1 MYQRPLAEIS
11 AEGFLAIFGGK
22 MITHIDFS
30 ILNFIQQC
38 RTEALDDIFTFI
50 THMGDSGAIWILI
63 SVVMLF
69 LPDWRKTGIRT
80 LITMAAASIIFT
92 LIMKELVGRERPFN
106 NPMGLLGADNLI
118 ISIPFGRYS
127 FPSGHTL
134 TSFAASGCIF
144 LTNKKFGAVC
154 MTMATLI
161 SFSRIY
167 LYVHFPSDIIFGAI
181 FGILS
186 ALAVKCFED
195 KLSARLRT
203 RDTKE

>member
-1 MYQRPLAEIS
+1 MYQGPLAEIS

-50 THMGDSGAIWILI
+50 THLGDSGAIWILI
-63 SVVMLF
+63 SVLMLF
-69 LPDWRKTGIRT
+69 LSSWRKTGIRT
-80 LITMAAASIIFT
+80 LITMAVASVIFT
-92 LIMKELVGRERPFN
+92 LIMKEVVGRERPFN
-106 NPMGLLGADNLI
+106 NPMGLLGADDLI
-118 ISIPFGRYS
+118 IPIPFGRYS

-134 TSFAASGCIF
+134 TSFAAATSIF
-144 LTNKKFGAVC
+144 LANKKVGSVC
-154 MTMATLI
+154 MVAAALI

-167 LYVHFPSDIIFGAI
+167 LYVHFLSDIIFGAI

-186 ALAVKCFED
+186 ALAVKYFED
-195 KLSARLRT
+195 KLSARLRA